1 MASISNQPNTI
12 VLIPGL
18 WLSATSWEHWVER
31 YRGRGFNVLARNWP
45 GLEGEVEAV
54 RKDPSPAQDVGFDE
68 IVDHYEKLVRSLDRP
83 PIIMGHSFGGS
94 VVEILLDRGVGAVGV
109 AIDPGPIKGVLKL
122 PVSELKSASPG
133 LRNPKN
139 RHRAV
144 MLTPE
149 EFHYAFTNT
158 LSDEES
164 AAMYERYAIP
174 GPGKALFQAAFA
186 NFHPYSPTKVDFH
199 NDHRAP
205 LLLIASEH
213 DHTAP
218 VAVTRSEYRL
228 ETKSKAITGFKEFAG
243 RSHFTIGQ
251 PGWEA
256 VADFALD
263 WALTPTAIDEAL

>member
-1 MASISNQPNTI
+1 MTSTSNQPDTI

-31 YRGRGFNVLARNWP
+31 YQNKGFEVLARNWP
-45 GLEGEVEAV
+45 GLEGEIQSLREDASSV
-54 RKDPSPAQDVGFDE
+54 DDVGFDE
-68 IVDHYEKLVRSLDRP
+68 VVDHFEKLVRPLDRP

-94 VVEILLDRGVGAVGV
+94 IVEILLDRGVGAVGV

-122 PVSELKSASPG
+122 PFSELKSASPG

-158 LSDEES
+158 LTDQES

-186 NFHPYSPTKVDFH
+186 NFHPHSPTKVDFH
-199 NDHRAP
+199 NDDRAP
-205 LLLIASEH
+205 LLLIAGEV
-213 DHTAP
+213 DQTAP
-218 VAVTRSEYRL
+218 VAVTRNEYKL
-228 ETKSKAITGFKEFAG
+228 ESKSKAITGFKEFAG

-256 VADFALD
+256 IADFALE
-263 WALTPTAIDEAL
+263 WALNPTAIDEGL